1 MKVFRLFIVVVMIFC
16 VASACYAIEKRTARI
31 VSIEGSCEVK
41 RGGQASWT
49 PASVG
54 MVLSEGDAI
63 KTPRKS
69 WAMLSIDEGRVGTV
83 EVKGDSQMMI
93 TELTATP
100 ETQTSATLLDLA
112 IGEVLIKAKKVH
124 GEGSKFEVKTPT
136 SVVGVRGTTFS
147 VKVEAVKE

>member
-1 MKVFRLFIVVVMIFC
+1 MIKYVLVTIL
-16 VASACYAIEKRTARI
+16 VAAVAITAVAFAAEKRTAQI
-31 VSIEGSCEVK
+31 ISIDGSAEIK
-41 RGGQASWT
+41 RAEQSSWT
-49 PASVG
+49 AASVG
-54 MVLSEGDAI
+54 MILNEGDAI
-63 KTPRKS
+63 KTPPKA
-69 WAMLSIDEGRVGTV
+69 WVLLNIDEGRVGTV

-112 IGEVLIKAKKVH
+112 IGEVLIKARKVH

-136 SVVGVRGTTFS
+136 SVVGVRGTAFS